1 MSSPE
6 ISSVL
11 NFSLPSLAIFGGVNL
26 VGKIAHVHL
35 MPIAITAAIVPLA
48 SGVLNSVITSCKW
61 KKAKAEACQILGV
74 SLIMAIQILALRK
87 CGFLDKR
94 TTIAFI
100 SAFAITGVVQSVAR
114 LLNE

>member
-1 MSSPE
+1 MSAPN
-6 ISSVL
+6 INTVL
-11 NFSLPSLAIFGGVNL
+11 NFTLPSIAIFGGISL

-48 SGVLNSVITSCKW
+48 VNVLHSVITSCQW
-61 KKAKAEACQILGV
+61 KKAKAEACQILGG

-100 SAFAITGVVQSVAR
+100 SAFSITGVVQSVAR